1 MILSPQQV
9 KGALFMY
16 CAQISAE
23 NMQFRQ
29 SYGLKS
35 KIFKSCG
42 RVLART
48 FVGHAFL
55 WKGWDGA
62 RPGTLFILIGSSQNF
77 TERCN
82 RTFLIDC

>member
-1 MILSPQQV
+1 
-9 KGALFMY
+9 MY
-16 CAQISAE
+16 CVQISAE

-55 WKGWDGA
+55 WTGGMG
-62 RPGTLFILIGSSQNF
+62 RGLEFFSYF
-77 TERCN
+77 TKLYRKM
-82 RTFLIDC
+82 

>member
-1 MILSPQQV
+1 
-9 KGALFMY
+9 MY
-16 CAQISAE
+16 CVQISAE

-55 WKGWDGA
+55 WTGGDGA
-62 RPGTLFILIGSSQNF
+62 RPGTWNSFHTHRIFAKLY
-77 TERCN
+77 RKM
-82 RTFLIDC
+82 